1 MVSGEPPTLSGG
13 PGSNTG
19 KADREAAK
27 GLQQQELC
35 RLDSCY
41 RTDALIYGRDVR
53 DVRDARVAT
62 TAGALPSGLPLQDR
76 CPHLRQGRELS
87 MSL

>member
-35 RLDSCY
+35 RLDSRY
-41 RTDALIYGRDVR
+41 RTDALIYGRDV
-53 DVRDARVAT
+53 
-62 TAGALPSGLPLQDR
+62 
-76 CPHLRQGRELS
+76 
-87 MSL
+87 SLAWVSNKISIRYPQ